1 MSGVSSISSP
11 LLASLLSSQQSN
23 LLQPANVQAQKSGSA
38 NVTDIVSLLGNSTQ
52 SNDSLYGLLSGTVGS
67 DSSDSIYNLLLA
79 GANAELMKENP
90 TLVQA
95 ILSADQTQAQATADA
110 ASSGSS
116 PSQTA
121 GDQVVQDLQN
131 MNLFAMSPD
140 ALASALQRYLESRNA
155 SSQAAPG
162 SQINQTV

>member
-1 MSGVSSISSP
+1 MSGVSGISSP
-11 LLASLLSSQQSN
+11 LLASLLNGQQSN
-23 LLQPANVQAQKSGSA
+23 LLQPTNGQTQNPGAANI
-38 NVTDIVSLLGNSTQ
+38 TDIVSLLGNSTA
-52 SNDSLYGLLSGTVGS
+52 SNDSLYGLLSGIQGS
-67 DSSDSIYNLLLA
+67 GSSDATYNLLLA
-79 GANAELMKENP
+79 GANAQLMKDNP

-95 ILSADQTQAQATADA
+95 ILSAEQPQAQTTGGE

-140 ALASALQRYLESRNA
+140 ALASMLQRYLEARNA
-155 SSQAAPG
+155 AAQATSG
-162 SQINQTV
+162 SQVNQTV